1 MEIYEEIKDPVVRIQ
16 FELFAEEI
24 EKLKVQRQ
32 EDKVEIQKLIVQ
44 VSALESMLIGVKERY
59 GYKIKRIE
67 EMRGY

>member
-32 EDKVEIQKLIVQ
+32 EDKVEIDSLTKLY
-44 VSALESMLIGVKERY
+44 VSMKERY
-59 GYKIKRIE
+59 GYKIKKIE